1 MATTLRLLCVFA
13 LPLLLSA
20 CNRPLVTPDPPIPT
34 SEAAKLEPGDAKA
47 TLTIVRTAS
56 LMIGTFTITASLPLT
71 FGTNEDDPVGPIMVY
86 GSGNGAAV
94 LDSGAQGTGGGYDV
108 KTEWPAEYEVIGWQV
123 ACSGGCMVTLD
134 VEEALLLSHVVILHA
149 AGMDIPISGEDE
161 FTAFPK
167 LEFTDQFDP
176 EPRIGL
182 GANSV
187 FTLDDVCM
195 PAYLG
200 CDKWQPCPG

>member
-1 MATTLRLLCVFA
+1 
-13 LPLLLSA
+13 
-20 CNRPLVTPDPPIPT
+20 
-34 SEAAKLEPGDAKA
+34 
-47 TLTIVRTAS
+47 
-56 LMIGTFTITASLPLT
+56 MIGWL
-71 FGTNEDDPVGPIMVY
+71 
-86 GSGNGAAV
+86 
-94 LDSGAQGTGGGYDV
+94 
-108 KTEWPAEYEVIGWQV
+108 V
-123 ACSGGCMVTLD
+123 AGSGGCKVTLD
-134 VEEALLLSHVVILHA
+134 VDEALLLSHVVILHA